1 MKRKIIS
8 VCYLLIVI
16 SLIIIVDLKIK
27 NNSFNILNEGN
38 ISTYSE
44 TVKDKLISKIKDKYV
59 GILEIKKIKLK
70 RGFYSIDSNNNN
82 VDKNIMVINS
92 SDMPDV
98 KLGNLILASHS
109 GNSNISYFK
118 NLDKLKMGDIA
129 SIYYLKNKYD
139 YKLVNYYEVD
149 KTGVVQIIKN
159 IDVNCLTLITCKKN
173 ANKQL
178 VFIFELEKVI

>member
-16 SLIIIVDLKIK
+16 SLIIIVGLKTK

-70 RGFYSIDSNNNN
+70 
-82 VDKNIMVINS
+82 
-92 SDMPDV
+92 
-98 KLGNLILASHS
+98 
-109 GNSNISYFK
+109 
-118 NLDKLKMGDIA
+118 
-129 SIYYLKNKYD
+129 
-139 YKLVNYYEVD
+139 
-149 KTGVVQIIKN
+149 
-159 IDVNCLTLITCKKN
+159 
-173 ANKQL
+173 
-178 VFIFELEKVI
+178 VFL

>member
-27 NNSFNILNEGN
+27 NNSVNIFNEGN

-44 TVKDKLISKIKDKYV
+44 TVKDKLVGQIKDEYV

-70 RGFYSIDSNNNN
+70 RGFYSIDSNKNN
-82 VDKNIMVINS
+82 VDKNIMVISS

-98 KLGNLILASHS
+98 NLGNLILASHS

-118 NLDKLKMGDIA
+118 NLDKLEIGDIA
-129 SIYYLKNKYD
+129 SVYYLKNKYD

-159 IDVNCLTLITCKKN
+159 NDVNCLTLITCKKN
-173 ANKQL
+173 TNKQL
-178 VFIFELEKVI
+178 VFIFELENVI